1 MNRFTKGVVALLTI
15 GSIGVWGIAIFL
27 FVTSD
32 DSVPVKNHV
41 FHSTQY
47 VDKGLFEYKNKQEM
61 DEQNQVIGN
70 RQDLK
75 TKFKNNRVSID
86 ELLAELTQEE

>member
-27 FVTSD
+27 FVTND

-41 FHSTQY
+41 FHSIQH
-47 VDKGLFEYKNKQEM
+47 VDKGLLVYKNKQEM
-61 DEQNQVIGN
+61 VEQNQVIGI
-70 RQDLK
+70 RQYLK
-75 TKFKNNRVSID
+75 TNFKNNRVSID
-86 ELLAELTQEE
+86 ELLAALTQEE